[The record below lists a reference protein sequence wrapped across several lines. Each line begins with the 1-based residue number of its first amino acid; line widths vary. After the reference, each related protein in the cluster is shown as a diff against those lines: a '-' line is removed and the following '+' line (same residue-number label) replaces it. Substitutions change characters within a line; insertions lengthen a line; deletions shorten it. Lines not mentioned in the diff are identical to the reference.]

1 MSSTVI
7 FDNLLEILLG
17 IVFSFNLGA
26 VKIIWN
32 RLERQKDEIEKNSE
46 TLNMLV
52 NRVFGIEEDPTDE
65 GHLVETEQRFRDI
78 DSKLD
83 EIVEGQKKMEKQRKK
98 EHEKVTNS
106 INSIIYQLSEE
117 EKLDFEK
124 KKLE

>member
-1 MSSTVI
+1 LSSTVI

-32 RLERQKDEIEKNSE
+32 RLKRQRDEIEKNSE

-106 INSIIYQLSEE
+106 INSIIDQLSEE